1 MERNYD
7 EVISNM
13 LIQLDQIDR
22 RMKKAEERMEKFDV
36 KLEKSNK
43 RMDLTIK
50 RMVMAEKKL
59 VDQSKINENFL
70 KRLEQSEKLLIR
82 TLIKNNLKI

>member
-1 MERNYD
+1 
-7 EVISNM
+7 M

-22 RMKKAEERMEKFDV
+22 RMKKAEGRMEKFDV

-59 VDQSKINENFL
+59 ADQSKINENFL